1 MEAYKNVMEILVEQE
16 VLRQVNALPAR
27 IAAYINQTELLAF
40 ALNQLPALY
49 ATSERGLEHQLEKG
63 KVKFATQI
71 TQSVQRA
78 IAAIR
83 RDPLRSHVPLQ
94 VAQDSPHQE
103 VLLRLRRL
111 LRNDKVNWETL
122 PIAVEQALYR
132 ATKGES
138 DLDRRRSG
146 RSLHS
151 SPLIHKSSPFATQP
165 AAESNFVS
173 PQQVSPQQVS
183 PHAGGQPTRPSAN
196 RRDIA
201 ENELF
206 GWDDPLYDSRFPK

>member
-49 ATSERGLEHQLEKG
+49 ATSEKGLEHQLEKG
-63 KVKFATQI
+63 KVKFAAQI

-83 RDPLRSHVPLQ
+83 RDPLRSHIPLRM
-94 VAQDSPHQE
+94 AQDSPHQE

-111 LRNDKVNWETL
+111 LRNDRVDWETL

-132 ATKGES
+132 ATRGET
-138 DLDRRRSG
+138 DLDRRRST

-151 SPLIHKSSPFATQP
+151 SPLIHKSSPFASPP
-165 AAESNFVS
+165 AADASFG
-173 PQQVSPQQVS
+173 S
-183 PHAGGQPTRPSAN
+183 PHPVSQQPTPPTAN
-196 RRDIA
+196 RRDVA